1 MDCGGDFFHARPAE
15 INPSYAVGTK
25 KTLFSPGNIQ
35 ISLQKSGLHFLY
47 SRFGLSLGLFL
58 PKDFQFFK
66 TDLKSP
72 KAGIPF
78 EKTGLESREATN
90 LDWAG
95 SKELQQLRTL
105 GQIWRHKKP
114 GTGVFS
120 RCPWVSDIRFAFYSA
135 EGWFLRPPI
144 SLR

>member
-1 MDCGGDFFHARPAE
+1 MRTIAADLVTTTASTATSIHYAGQSQLIADGKLDAAETGQRIVVAIFFHARPAE

-35 ISLQKSGLHFLY
+35 ISLQKSRLHFP
-47 SRFGLSLGLFL
+47 FFGVGLSLGLFL

-78 EKTGLESREATN
+78 EKTGLESR
-90 LDWAG
+90 
-95 SKELQQLRTL
+95 
-105 GQIWRHKKP
+105 
-114 GTGVFS
+114 
-120 RCPWVSDIRFAFYSA
+120 
-135 EGWFLRPPI
+135 
-144 SLR
+144 